1 MIKFLL
7 IGLMAASALVPASA
21 MAQER
26 PERPRREASDGNRPQ
41 RDFQRQRPE
50 RAPQAPQR
58 DYQNQRPQV
67 QGRAPQ
73 QDFQRVRPPQG
84 ERRERPE
91 GWARPDRG
99 APQRWQGGERRPDT
113 RPTPSQPRAEERRG
127 WDNRNPQG
135 GERRLD
141 QGERNGRQNWGDR
154 NDQRDWR
161 NRGDRGGRPG
171 TNDQRT
177 WQRHDNNRDWQ
188 DRDDRRRSYADRSW
202 RDDSRQRQSWNDRR
216 SWSRSWRTDRRYD
229 WNGYRQANRNVYR
242 LPRYYPPSGYG
253 YGYQR
258 FSVGLT
264 LGSMLYGSGYWIN
277 DPYAYR
283 LPPADGP
290 YRWVRYYND
299 ALLVDLETGEVV
311 DMVYDLF
318 W

>member
-1 MIKFLL
+1 MIRFLL

-26 PERPRREASDGNRPQ
+26 GERPRREAADGNRSQ
-41 RDFQRQRPE
+41 RDSQRQRPE

-73 QDFQRVRPPQG
+73 QDFQRVRPAQG
-84 ERRERPE
+84 ARRERPE
-91 GWARPDRG
+91 GWTRPDRG
-99 APQRWQGGERRPDT
+99 TPQRWQGGERRPDA
-113 RPTPSQPRAEERRG
+113 RAEDRRG
-127 WDNRNPQG
+127 WENRNSQG
-135 GERRLD
+135 GDRVDRGERRPD
-141 QGERNGRQNWGDR
+141 QVERNDRQNWGDR
-154 NDQRDWR
+154 AGRVERDGRGRPGQREWQRRDDNRDWR
-161 NRGDRGGRPG
+161 
-171 TNDQRT
+171 
-177 WQRHDNNRDWQ
+177 
-188 DRDDRRRSYADRSW
+188 DRDDRRRSFADRNW
-202 RDDSRQRQSWNDRR
+202 RDDTRQRQSWDDRR
-216 SWSRSWRTDRRYD
+216 SWSRSWRSDRRYD

-253 YGYQR
+253 YGYGYQR
-258 FSVGLT
+258 FSIGLT

-311 DMVYDLF
+311 DTVYDLF